1 MEYLEELLE
10 TQRLAPE
17 IEDAIRARRAEI
29 QSLLQPNWPSAPRFY
44 YGGSFAKKTAI
55 AAQFDLDVVIY
66 FPAATAA
73 APRALY
79 DTVEQR
85 LRHAGHTVLRHNVAL
100 RLQYTPG
107 WHIDVVPGRALD
119 DTYLY
124 ADLWASESGATRQT
138 SLKTHIA
145 LAREGD
151 RDVIRL
157 LKLWRCRNVVP
168 IGSFLLEL
176 AAARSPRDLRAN
188 LDVRFRRV
196 LETLAQMESIR
207 LVDPANSANVLTND
221 LPWPRKRAI
230 AEAANQALSAPAW
243 PAIIW

>member
-85 LRHAGHTVLRHNVAL
+85 LRRAGHTVLRHNVAL

-151 RDVIRL
+151 RDVVRL
-157 LKLWRCRNVVP
+157 LKLWRYRNLVP
-168 IGSFLLEL
+168 VGSFVLEL
-176 AAARSPRDLRAN
+176 AAARALQGFHGG
-188 LDVRFRRV
+188 LDDRFARV
-196 LETLAQMESIR
+196 LEFLTAMESVR
-207 LVDPANSANVLTND
+207 LVDPANSANIVTND
-221 LPWPRKRAI
+221 LEWPRKHAI
-230 AEAANQALSAPAW
+230 AEAAKKALAAPTW
-243 PAIIW
+243 QHVIW